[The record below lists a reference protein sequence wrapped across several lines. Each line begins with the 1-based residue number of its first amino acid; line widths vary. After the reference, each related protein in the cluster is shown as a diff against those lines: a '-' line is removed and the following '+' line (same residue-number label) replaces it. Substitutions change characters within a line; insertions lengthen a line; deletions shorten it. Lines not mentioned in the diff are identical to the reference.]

1 MKVIGSILGLLLLVL
16 IGAQWIAPHGYEQQ
30 FRDSIG
36 TSPSKDFPLGTDA
49 LGRDRFARLLYGSRL
64 SLFLAPTAAALS
76 VLLAAFIGGIAAF
89 AGKRWEAAIMLLTDL
104 TLSLP
109 WLFLLLT
116 IRGAM
121 PLDVRPEI
129 SVLITFL
136 VLGLLGWAG
145 PARVVRAGVK
155 TITTSDYV
163 FQAKA
168 MGTPHYRIFTHYVLP
183 NVRPLLMAQFW
194 ISVPIFILSEA
205 NLGALGLS
213 VSEPMPSWG
222 NLLKEL
228 ESQTSALEHPLMNW
242 WLLAPVVLL
251 VGVISLLQIWQ
262 QRLKGST

>member
-1 MKVIGSILGLLLLVL
+1 MKILGCILGLLFLALL
-16 IGAQWIAPHGYEQQ
+16 GAQWIAPHGYEEQ
-30 FRDSIG
+30 FRDFISA
-36 TSPSKDFPLGTDA
+36 SPSKNFLLGTDA

-64 SLFLAPTAAALS
+64 SLYMAPAAAALS

-89 AGKRWEAAIMLLTDL
+89 AGKRWEAAIMLLSDL
-104 TLSLP
+104 ALSLP

-121 PLDVRPEI
+121 PLDVKPEI
-129 SVLITFL
+129 SVFITFL

-155 TITTSDYV
+155 KITTSDYV

-168 MGTPHYRIFTHYVLP
+168 IGVPQHRIFLRYVLP
-183 NVRPLLMAQFW
+183 SVRPLLMAQFW

-242 WLLAPVVLL
+242 WLLAPVDRKSV
-251 VGVISLLQIWQ
+251 V
-262 QRLKGST
+262 

>member
-1 MKVIGSILGLLLLVL
+1 MKILGCILGLLFLALL
-16 IGAQWIAPHGYEQQ
+16 GAQWIAPYGYEEQ
-30 FRDSIG
+30 FRDFINSA
-36 TSPSKDFPLGTDA
+36 PSKNFLLGTDV

-64 SLFLAPTAAALS
+64 SLFMAPAAAALS

-89 AGKRWEAAIMLLTDL
+89 AGKRWEAAIMLLSDL
-104 TLSLP
+104 ALSLP

-121 PLDVRPEI
+121 PLDVKPEI

-155 TITTSDYV
+155 KITASDYV

-168 MGTPHYRIFTHYVLP
+168 IGVPQHRIFLGYVLP

-251 VGVISLLQIWQ
+251 VGVISLLQLWQ